1 MKKTI
6 IATTIAALLAS
17 SAVPAI
23 AQDAGVGVD
32 AGGAVSVETPNL
44 DAEGG
49 VDAGAEAT
57 VDASGKANANANANA
72 NAGGNA
78 DNTFGS
84 VMASLNAA
92 ADIDL
97 SVVTEDTQ
105 ITVIALSSLEGN
117 ADTESAALDTA
128 LSADAE
134 AHTALHDK
142 IEANA
147 AIKAKLEAEG
157 FAVADLITIKS
168 NADGPIVVYVD
179 DRA

>member
-49 VDAGAEAT
+49 VDAGADAT
-57 VDASGKANANANANA
+57 VDASGKANANANA

-157 FAVADLITIKS
+157 FAVDDVISIKS
-168 NADGPIVVYVD
+168 NADGSIVVYVD